1 MRKVKTALMN
11 SPGLLRTCYRLGLMW
26 PRLRSRAAAALLAAA
41 MLSCSRGEPDRRC
54 VAASIFPLYDVTRRV
69 AGDRLRV
76 ELILPVGQTTH
87 YYDPT
92 PKDVARL
99 ADASLVFAVGLGLD
113 SWLAP
118 IVKSAGSGQ
127 ARIFEL
133 GPLTDPILAPS
144 GGSGKAEAAQ
154 VDPHFWLDPV
164 RMLQV
169 TDLVVEGC
177 RNLDPE
183 GAPGFAARGGEVK
196 ASLRQLHADLMRR
209 SEGWRGRKI
218 VTFHGSLY
226 YFAERYGPEVAAV
239 VESVPGREPT
249 AREIADLV
257 ATARQQKVEALFSEP
272 QLDPRAASVI
282 AGEAGLP
289 VFVIDPIGGSP
300 AADSYEKLLGQIAA
314 ALDRALPA
322 VAAGEPVAP

>member
-1 MRKVKTALMN
+1 MRKVETALMN
-11 SPGLLRTCYRLGLMW
+11 SPGLLRTCYRLDPMW

-54 VAASIFPLYDVTRRV
+54 VAASIFPLYDVTRL
-69 AGDRLRV
+69 AG
-76 ELILPVGQTTH
+76 
-87 YYDPT
+87 
-92 PKDVARL
+92 
-99 ADASLVFAVGLGLD
+99 ASLVFAVGLGLD

-127 ARIFEL
+127 ARVFEL
-133 GPLTDPILAPS
+133 GPLVDPMLAPS
-144 GGSGKAEAAQ
+144 GGSGKAEAAR

-196 ASLRQLHADLMRR
+196 ASLRHLHAELLRR
-209 SEGWRGRKI
+209 SERWRGRKI

-249 AREIADLV
+249 AREIGDLV
-257 ATARQQKVEALFSEP
+257 ATARQQKVAALFSEP
-272 QLDPRAASVI
+272 QLDPRAANVV

-289 VFVIDPIGGSP
+289 LFVIDPIGGSP
-300 AADSYEKLLGQIAA
+300 AADSYDKLLGQIAA

-322 VAAGEPVAP
+322 VAGGEPVTP